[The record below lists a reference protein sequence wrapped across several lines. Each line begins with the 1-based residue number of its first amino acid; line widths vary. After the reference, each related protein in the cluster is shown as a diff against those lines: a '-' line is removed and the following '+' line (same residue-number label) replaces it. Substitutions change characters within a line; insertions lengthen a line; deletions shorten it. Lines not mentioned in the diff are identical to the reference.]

1 MATTGTTAPAATT
14 LDCALSA
21 PATVK
26 AGQPVE
32 VVFRL
37 SNPGAK
43 PLYVLDWH
51 TPLEGLL
58 NNIFDVTRD
67 GTEIPY
73 AGPMLKRGP
82 PQADDYVTVAP
93 GASVEGKVEVSLAYE
108 LKQPGRYRIAFKN
121 RLWDVAT
128 EKSEAPHPT
137 GEFREMQVKCAPLE
151 LIVTP

>member
-1 MATTGTTAPAATT
+1 MATT

-26 AGQPVE
+26 AGEPVE

-37 SNPGAK
+37 SNPTSK

-58 NNIFDVTRD
+58 NDIFEVTRD
-67 GTEIPY
+67 GTDVPY

-93 GASVEGKVEVSLAYE
+93 GASVEGRVEVSLAYD
-108 LKQPGRYRIAFKN
+108 LRQPGRYRIAFRN
-121 RLWDVAT
+121 RLMDVAT
-128 EKSEAPHPT
+128 QQSEVPHPL
-137 GEFREMQVKCAPLE
+137 GEFREFPVKCPWVE
-151 LIVTP
+151 TVVTP